1 MERELGDGGDA
12 GGLGEPEQATAITR
26 AANGPIRDPGR
37 RIRRSIGALIP
48 TRVRAEGS
56 VEMNWQTTL
65 ADLGLILLFIGAFT
79 LVVVRIAGRK
89 G

>member
-1 MERELGDGGDA
+1 
-12 GGLGEPEQATAITR
+12 
-26 AANGPIRDPGR
+26 
-37 RIRRSIGALIP
+37 
-48 TRVRAEGS
+48 
-56 VEMNWQTTL
+56 MNWQTTL